1 MTKSRPEMIPDVFC
15 SSTGKGVGGL
25 GLTLVSEDL
34 WPWTSCLV
42 CLDMLLGLDELDSFE
57 IPR

>member
-1 MTKSRPEMIPDVFC
+1 MRPEMILDEFC